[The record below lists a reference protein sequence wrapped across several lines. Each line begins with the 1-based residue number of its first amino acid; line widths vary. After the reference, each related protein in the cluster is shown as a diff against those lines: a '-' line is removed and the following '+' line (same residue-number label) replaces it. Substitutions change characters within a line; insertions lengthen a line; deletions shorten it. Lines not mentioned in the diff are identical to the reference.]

1 MGSLHLD
8 QLLRPFLEVVELRP
22 RFAGRSNK
30 KAPVG
35 AGAFAIG

>member
-1 MGSLHLD
+1 MGSLNLD
-8 QLLRPFLEVVELRP
+8 QLRPFLEVVELRP